1 MIDIKKIN
9 LIPLLFLLLIV
20 TFSLIFVPSK
30 VGAQESSSGTSFDT
44 TPFQNIPNGVVD
56 PAYSVSRWD
65 SSKTWNG
72 TTIFGDSV
80 EEKIVEVNM
89 RGEVVWQYQ
98 IPFKAEVMGVMV
110 LPNNDILFA
119 VVQPVQNRGAY
130 EVNRDGQIVWQY
142 VNRDV
147 AHDAVRLPN
156 GDTLI
161 DAAHA
166 EDYSPWPYTDPEV
179 IEVDRN
185 GNIVWSFHFS
195 NTP

>member
-1 MIDIKKIN
+1 MPASI
-9 LIPLLFLLLIV
+9 IPFHQKQV
-20 TFSLIFVPSK
+20 S
-30 VGAQESSSGTSFDT
+30 AQEPLPNMPPFGA
-44 TPFQNIPNGVVD
+44 TPFQNIPSGVAN
-56 PAYSVSRWD
+56 PTYSVSKWD
-65 SSKTWNG
+65 PSKTWNG
-72 TTIFGDSV
+72 TTIFDNINNH
-80 EEKIVEVNM
+80 KIIEVNM
-89 RGEVVWQYQ
+89 EGKAVWQYKF
-98 IPFKAEVMGVMV
+98 PFQAAILGLMV

-119 VVQPVQNRGAY
+119 VADPEQYRGAY